1 MSQPA
6 PPDWIAAAS
15 LPDFGPLALRRALS
29 HHRDP
34 ARIAHDLPVRQL
46 ATFTRKKL
54 DPAKIEETR
63 RDLRRRAHRLWRQ
76 CQAVGI
82 RQLTEADPDYPAA
95 LREIPAPP
103 LLLYL
108 RGALH
113 PTQLHIAVIGSRNPT
128 HYGRRVATGLGQDLA
143 ARDIVTVSG
152 GARGIDTCAH
162 KGALTAAGKT
172 VAVLG
177 SGLLCPYPSENKRLF
192 DEIAA
197 SGGALLSELPPDAP
211 PKPAHFPARN
221 RLISGLGSATVVVEA
236 ARRSGSL
243 GTAARA
249 LEQNREVMAIPGPV
263 TSTRSEGTNSLI
275 QQGAKLV
282 QNIEDILEELP
293 PLFRGAARPEA
304 PEPPGETPPPWTDD
318 EAAVLVMMDPIEPVH
333 VDELVERAPFGI
345 ARLQAAL
352 FGLETWGAVDPL
364 PGRYYLL
371 RPRKE
376 P

>member
-1 MSQPA
+1 MSSPT
-6 PPDWIAAAS
+6 PPDWIAATS
-15 LPDFGPLALRRALS
+15 LPDFGPLALRRALAAGN
-29 HHRDP
+29 DP
-34 ARIAHDLPVRQL
+34 ARIAHDLPVGRL

-54 DPAKIEETR
+54 DPEEIKKAR
-63 RDLRRRAHRLWRQ
+63 KNLHRRATRLWHQ
-76 CQAVGI
+76 CRTRNIQL
-82 RQLTEADPDYPAA
+82 LTETDDRYPAA

-108 RGALH
+108 RGTLQPA
-113 PTQLHIAVIGSRNPT
+113 TLHIAVIGSRNPT
-128 HYGRRVATGLGQDLA
+128 NYGRRIATGLGQDLA

-162 KGALTAAGKT
+162 KGALAANGNT
-172 VAVLG
+172 IAVLG
-177 SGLLCPYPSENKRLF
+177 SGLLCPYPSENNRLF
-192 DEIAA
+192 EEIADN
-197 SGGALLSELPPDAP
+197 GGALLSEFPPDAP

-221 RLISGLGSATVVVEA
+221 RIISGLSSATVVVEA

-293 PLFRGAARPEA
+293 PLFRTAARPE
-304 PEPPGETPPPWTDD
+304 PPQPPVETPPPWTPD